1 MTLALAIALLLI
13 VLSSLI
19 HYGALR
25 AVSGRFAGRP
35 AGVPQLLATVL
46 VAFVAHFLVIWLY
59 ALTYML
65 MTTSPE
71 LGHLS
76 GDFKGGAVEFLY
88 YSAVS
93 YTSLGLGDIWPHG
106 HVRLITSMEAINGL
120 FLIGWSVTFTYPLLD
135 ACSRRPA
142 RVDA

>member
-1 MTLALAIALLLI
+1 MTLALAIALSLI

-19 HYGALR
+19 HFGALR
-25 AVSGRFAGRP
+25 MVSGRLAGRP
-35 AGVPQLLATVL
+35 VGVAQLLVTVL
-46 VAFVAHFLVIWLY
+46 ATFVAHALVIGLY
-59 ALTYML
+59 ALVYGF

-76 GDFKGGAVEFLY
+76 GDFKGGAVEFIY

-106 HVRLITSMEAINGL
+106 PVRLITSLEAINGL

-135 ACSRRPA
+135 ACSRQPA
-142 RVDA
+142 KAGA